1 MIHDCTHAFHSIE
14 EFFMK
19 KVLIVEDD
27 PIFLGLIKESLKS
40 YQDKFQVLTA
50 ENGRVAK
57 EIIAKEDISLLL
69 TDIMMPEV
77 DGLAL
82 LAYVNDRHY
91 AIPCFVMS
99 AFGTPEIKKL
109 IPKDVL
115 QFFSKP
121 FPVDKLGFTLLKALE
136 DGVPSGTISGISVA
150 SFLLLVEME
159 KKTCLFEVQL
169 PDDTKGLCY
178 FNKGVLFNANYDGM
192 RGEDAVMA
200 LLQKEKARFC
210 FKSLPDQK
218 LGRLVN
224 KDLATL
230 IQESRRQGQPA
241 VPAVEDDPDR
251 TEDLEKTI
259 EVKYEDFDFDP
270 VSHDKEIV
278 DGFKIEHRLELSG
291 SYYDDAADVG
301 GRMTVINMCPSHLIF
316 LQTEQRPL
324 KPETNL
330 RLDFTLD
337 DKHCSQ
343 VSKEVAVV
351 ETKGNYVRCKFFR
364 SYHYDRLGPYLHF
377 NYLDKQTV

>member
-1 MIHDCTHAFHSIE
+1 
-14 EFFMK
+14 MK

-27 PIFLGLIKESLKS
+27 PVFLGFIRESLKA

-50 ENGRVAK
+50 ENGKVAK
-57 EIIAKEDISLLL
+57 EIIAKEEISLLL

-82 LAYVNDRHY
+82 LAFVNDRHY

-121 FPVDKLGFTLLKALE
+121 FPVDKLGFTIQKALE

-169 PDDTKGLCY
+169 PDDSKGLCY
-178 FNKGVLFNANYDGM
+178 FNKGELFNASYAGL
-192 RGEDAVMA
+192 RGEEAVLA

-210 FKSLPDQK
+210 FKTLPDQK

-224 KDLATL
+224 KNLSTL
-230 IQESRRQGQPA
+230 IQESRRQDGNA
-241 VPAVEDDPDR
+241 DAGEEENDR

-259 EVKYEDFDFDP
+259 EVKYEEAEFDRDFQSPPASGTFN
-270 VSHDKEIV
+270 
-278 DGFKIEHRLELSG
+278 IEHRLDLAG
-291 SYYDDAADVG
+291 SYFDEVADVG
-301 GRMTVINMCPSHLIF
+301 GRMTVINMCPTHVIF
-316 LQTEQRPL
+316 MMNEHRDIAD
-324 KPETNL
+324 ETNL

-337 DKHCSQ
+337 DKHRSQ
-343 VSKEVAVV
+343 VSKEVSVV
-351 ETKGNYVRCKFFR
+351 ETQGSYVRCRFFR
-364 SYHYDRLGPYLHF
+364 AYHYDRLGPYLHF
-377 NYLDKQTV
+377 NYLDKQSV